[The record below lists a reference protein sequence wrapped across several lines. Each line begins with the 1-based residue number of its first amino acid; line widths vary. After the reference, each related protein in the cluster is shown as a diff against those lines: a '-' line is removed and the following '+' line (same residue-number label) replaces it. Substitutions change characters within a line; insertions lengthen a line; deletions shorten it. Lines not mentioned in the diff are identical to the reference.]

1 MFTNIMLN
9 NKYEK
14 FLEDNCLDE
23 NDEILNKKKYICY
36 TYLSQIQPDRLDREE
51 YLLEKICNCEGN
63 SDDRLIGIAVALNNQ
78 LIENTTDIDDI
89 LQVDVKGQFE
99 IYILAYKGCSSV
111 EKLLDDIVKHSESDT
126 FFSKIISQIY
136 STKIIDKWK
145 ELPNVNVVYIDENVS
160 ETKIVKNTAFCQNTY
175 YIDEDKL
182 FRIAKSNEND
192 YEAILEYTD
201 GFPFAKEDSEGQ
213 TYVVLCKAD
222 KLNAILKNED
232 GLIRANMFDANV
244 LAYQGE
250 TDVNNEMVATLENNP
265 RNFVLFNNG
274 ITIICNELTPSGKT
288 LKISNPQV
296 VNGCQTCN
304 CIYKAVSKGYDISQA
319 KVIVK
324 VIETKGDSV
333 AQGIVK
339 GTNRQ
344 NIVYEEAFET
354 IKKFHVDLEEFIRV
368 MNVPGYDKV
377 FYERRSKQYN
387 SDSAIKPYQK
397 INFRTLIQSTIALYM
412 DKVEITHRHES
423 KLVKEFKDILS
434 VEGQSFYPYYVAAF
448 LSSNLDKVFRTNNS
462 IKNYKN
468 YKMHIMFLIQE
479 LRMGPSPDINNKNEI
494 EKYCK
499 DFIQILTKTKFV
511 ELVFDAVK
519 KFSELTD
526 KWIEKKGSNYRYTI
540 KDNPEFTQFML
551 QELRGNTKV
560 SDATGMYYGVVIRV
574 TTDKFGNLF
583 GHIQCKPENIYF
595 NEIDNPDMNISY
607 EGKRVSYRLSDT
619 HGRKRAVSV
628 KLV

>member
-160 ETKIVKNTAFCQNTY
+160 ETKMVKNTAFCQNTY

-222 KLNAILKNED
+222 KLNAILK
-232 GLIRANMFDANV
+232 
-244 LAYQGE
+244 
-250 TDVNNEMVATLENNP
+250 
-265 RNFVLFNNG
+265 
-274 ITIICNELTPSGKT
+274 
-288 LKISNPQV
+288 
-296 VNGCQTCN
+296 
-304 CIYKAVSKGYDISQA
+304 
-319 KVIVK
+319 
-324 VIETKGDSV
+324 
-333 AQGIVK
+333 
-339 GTNRQ
+339 
-344 NIVYEEAFET
+344 
-354 IKKFHVDLEEFIRV
+354 
-368 MNVPGYDKV
+368 
-377 FYERRSKQYN
+377 
-387 SDSAIKPYQK
+387 
-397 INFRTLIQSTIALYM
+397 
-412 DKVEITHRHES
+412 
-423 KLVKEFKDILS
+423 
-434 VEGQSFYPYYVAAF
+434 
-448 LSSNLDKVFRTNNS
+448 
-462 IKNYKN
+462 
-468 YKMHIMFLIQE
+468 
-479 LRMGPSPDINNKNEI
+479 
-494 EKYCK
+494 
-499 DFIQILTKTKFV
+499 
-511 ELVFDAVK
+511 
-519 KFSELTD
+519 
-526 KWIEKKGSNYRYTI
+526 
-540 KDNPEFTQFML
+540 
-551 QELRGNTKV
+551 
-560 SDATGMYYGVVIRV
+560 
-574 TTDKFGNLF
+574 
-583 GHIQCKPENIYF
+583 
-595 NEIDNPDMNISY
+595 
-607 EGKRVSYRLSDT
+607 
-619 HGRKRAVSV
+619 
-628 KLV
+628 